1 MKNQV
6 QQGDIPESLHVDTN
20 NFPYARDY
28 TSPGL
33 DLMLLQADIEA
44 AVTTVRIRFQPGMQL
59 PTHKHTGIV
68 HAYTLAGSWRYL
80 EYPDSPPN
88 TAGSYLYEPP
98 GSTHTLKVDDD
109 NTGVTD
115 VVFIVYGAMLILDD
129 GGNVVA
135 VFDAQ
140 SQTEHWQATLLAQG
154 QAVPSFIRGGTAGYM
169 RSTPP
174 ASLVVNGS

>member
-1 MKNQV
+1 MKDQA
-6 QQGDIPESLHVDTN
+6 QQGTIPESLHVDTN
-20 NFPYARDY
+20 NFPFAKDY

-98 GSTHTLKVDDD
+98 GSTHTLKVDDHA
-109 NTGVTD
+109 GVTD
-115 VVFIVYGAMLILDD
+115 VIFIVYGAMLILDD
-129 GGNVVA
+129 GGNVIA

-140 SQTEHWQATLLAQG
+140 SQTEDWQATLLAQG
-154 QAVPSFIRGGTAGYM
+154 KSVPPFIRGGTAGYS
-169 RSTPP
+169 RPKQP
-174 ASLVVNGS
+174 AKLVANGS